1 MANKYY
7 CLIAGLPDI
16 LLGDKKTLYTSITL
30 LEELKSELSPK
41 DFLLAQALYYPYDH
55 KNFLNLLYREGKE
68 FDPRG
73 VFTTLELE
81 HLTDKRN
88 IDSIED
94 VIYPSYLLSAVKEMM
109 YAEEPM
115 SKTQAEVFLTQ
126 KYYEYL
132 KSFNNTF
139 LNEYISYDV
148 NQRNIF
154 TALNGRKYQV
164 DYQQELIGNDE
175 VVEALTKSRSRDF
188 GLSGELEYMESM
200 VQLFEE
206 SSILDRE
213 LKIDQLKWNFMEE
226 AIFFNYFTIERILAF
241 IYKLFMVERWISL
254 SEEEGKKLFQQLLSE
269 LESSYEFP
277 EEFKLSHGKKK

>member
-7 CLIAGLPDI
+7 CLIAGLPDV
-16 LLGDKKTLYTSITL
+16 LLGDKKTLYTSISL
-30 LEELKSELSPK
+30 LEELKSELSSK
-41 DFLLAQALYYPYDH
+41 DLLLAQSLYYPFDH
-55 KNFLNLLYREGKE
+55 KNFLNLLYREEKE

-81 HLTDKRN
+81 YLTDKRN
-88 IDSIED
+88 IDTIED
-94 VIYPSYLLSAVKEMM
+94 VNYPDYLLSAVKEIHF
-109 YAEEPM
+109 AENPIT
-115 SKTQAEVFLTQ
+115 KTEAEILLTQ

-139 LNEYISYDV
+139 LNEYIRYDL

-154 TALNGRKYQV
+154 TALNGRKYQL
-164 DYQQELIGNDE
+164 DYQSELIGNDE
-175 VVEALTKSRSRDF
+175 ITEALAKSRSRDF

-206 SSILDRE
+206 SSLLDRE
-213 LKIDQLKWNFMEE
+213 LKIDQLKWDFMEE
-226 AIFFNYFTIERILAF
+226 ATFFNYFTIERILAF
-241 IYKLFMVERWISL
+241 IFKIFMVERWISL
-254 SEEEGKKLFQQLLSE
+254 SEEDGKKLFQQLLSE